1 MSFNETDVKKFF
13 DKELPKVLIRSDEEI
28 ESFMA
33 KFGTNDEWLQKRNV
47 TDYKK
52 DSLSSEELKDMKD
65 RAYDVEYMSE
75 ILVEN
80 ITLYT
85 EEEYIL
91 NNMKIALESMQ

>member
-1 MSFNETDVKKFF
+1 MSFNEVDVKKFF
-13 DKELPKVLIRSDEEI
+13 DGELPKVLIKSDEEI

-33 KFGTNDEWLQKRNV
+33 KFGTNDEWLQKRDV
-47 TDYKK
+47 TDYEK
-52 DSLSSEELKDMKD
+52 DSLSDEELKDMKS

-85 EEEYIL
+85 EDKDLL
-91 NNMKIALESMQ
+91 NNMEIALKNIQ

>member
-1 MSFNETDVKKFF
+1 MSFNEVDVKKFF
-13 DKELPKVLIRSDEEI
+13 DGELPKVLIKSDEEI

-33 KFGTNDEWLQKRNV
+33 KFGTNDEWLQKRDV
-47 TDYKK
+47 TDYEK
-52 DSLSSEELKDMKD
+52 DSLSDEELKDMKS

-85 EEEYIL
+85 EDKDIL
-91 NNMKIALESMQ
+91 NNMEIALKNIQ